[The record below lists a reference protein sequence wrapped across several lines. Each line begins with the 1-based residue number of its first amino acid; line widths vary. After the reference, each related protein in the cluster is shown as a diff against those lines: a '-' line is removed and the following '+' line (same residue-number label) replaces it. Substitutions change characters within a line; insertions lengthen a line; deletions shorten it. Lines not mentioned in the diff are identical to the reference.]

1 MRVEK
6 NIPYQLSVDF
16 DELFDRLEVGETIVG
31 FYDKQFTGSEFVHRD
46 VCQLEMKEG
55 IINGG
60 VRGLGC
66 LNLSEFDVKLYNAKN
81 KSNPVNLK
89 SLFVLS
95 CEAINLGWIKP

>member
-16 DELFDRLEVGETIVG
+16 DELFDRLEAGETIAG
-31 FYDKQFTGSEFVHRD
+31 FYDKQFTASEYVHRD

-66 LNLSEFDVKLYNAKN
+66 LHLSEFDVKLYNAKN
-81 KSNPVNLK
+81 KNNPVNLK